1 MADDEKDLSSEEDL
15 SEDEYEEQDLSDS
28 DVVTKYR
35 MAADVV
41 EVALQGVITQL
52 KPGASLVEA
61 CEFGDKVIEGQT
73 AGLFKNDKEME
84 KGLAFPTC
92 LSVNE
97 CVCHFSPLTSE
108 SGDPL
113 KVSIV

>member
-1 MADDEKDLSSEEDL
+1 MVSKNGSDKKESVPKKSHTIDTLSGSP
-15 SEDEYEEQDLSDS
+15 DS
-28 DVVTKYR
+28 
-35 MAADVV
+35 
-41 EVALQGVITQL
+41 L
-52 KPGASLVEA
+52 
-61 CEFGDKVIEGQT
+61 DKVIEGQT

-113 KVSIV
+113 KVSIA